1 MTADLDRE
9 GMGSRFVE
17 ALGITRMQQNEIAEM
32 IHTTNAGVNSY
43 IKGRA
48 IPRAEVILRLM
59 ESFPNINWFYVIFG
73 DQYGSITS
81 TMPIASDV
89 KEKDRVIEDLQKEI
103 QSMNKVLRLQEES
116 IKDKERIIRSL
127 EKNL

>member
-1 MTADLDRE
+1 MNVDLDRE
-9 GMGSRFVE
+9 GMGPRFVE
-17 ALGITRMQQNEIAEM
+17 ALEITRMQQKDIAEM
-32 IHTTNAGVNSY
+32 IHTTNSGINSY

-89 KEKDRVIEDLQKEI
+89 KEKNQVIEDLQKEI
-103 QSMNKVLRLQEES
+103 ESMNKVLRLQEES
-116 IKDKERIIRSL
+116 IKDKERIIQSL

>member
-1 MTADLDRE
+1 MTIDLDRKS
-9 GMGSRFVE
+9 MGPRFVE
-17 ALGITRMQQNEIAEM
+17 ALEITRMQQNELAET
-32 IHTTNAGVNSY
+32 IHTTNGGLNSY
-43 IKGRA
+43 LKGRS

-73 DQYGSITS
+73 DHYGSITS

-89 KEKDRVIEDLQKEI
+89 KEKDRVIENLQKEI
-103 QSMNKVLRLQEES
+103 QSINKLLKLQEKS
-116 IKDKERIIRSL
+116 IKDKERIIQTL